1 MGDWDD
7 WRMQVDAVDRL
18 PPGDSRL
25 HHSYA
30 QMKAWGID
38 SKVIVGRQMAKGLDN
53 P

>member
-7 WRMQVDAVDRL
+7 WGMQVDAVDRL

-30 QMKAWGID
+30 QMKAWDID
-38 SKVIVGRQMAKGLDN
+38 SKVTVDRRMAKEPDN
-53 P
+53 L